1 MKLTAVTEKQANEA
15 RDKHAEMLRQ
25 AGAHAITV
33 DEIKREGSK
42 TFAVIA
48 LTEKRNFY
56 SPLHCIQNKF
66 FYIFRCEIIDPNYN
80 LLFRIIK

>member
-48 LTEKRNFY
+48 FTEKKTTELPKALEIKKGNSVVKVPLIVKK
-56 SPLHCIQNKF
+56 SPKF
-66 FYIFRCEIIDPNYN
+66 KPE
-80 LLFRIIK
+80 